1 MIEHVI
7 EYGGKK
13 YPIKEPTIR
22 TWSEVMKMRELLDE
36 GELFVKIIELTTG
49 LSKEEILT
57 SDASQ
62 VNKVGEQVL
71 SIVTGS
77 NKKVIKTFEYD
88 GEEYEF
94 LDIQSLSFGQYIDI
108 DTFLSKDENY
118 RIQNLN
124 ELAAYM
130 YIEKGTKYGEKN
142 ISKRAEKFKD
152 LPIKYMEGSVFFL
165 LSTASLSA
173 ELTRIYSKSKMLKVV
188 MKTKIVFRL
197 IGVGIQRSAH
207 LLKTKYGY
215 FVMLLTYPWLSVSTI
230 LLTLWTL
237 IRSKKRK

>member
-7 EYGGKK
+7 EYNGKK

-22 TWSEVMKMRELLDE
+22 TWSEVMKLRELLDE
-36 GELFVKIIELTTG
+36 GELFIKIIELTTG
-49 LSKEEILT
+49 LSKEEILNA
-57 SDASQ
+57 DASQ

-77 NKKVIKTFEYD
+77 NKKVVKTFEYE

-108 DTFLSKDENY
+108 DTFLSKDEGY
-118 RIQNLN
+118 RTQNLN
-124 ELAAYM
+124 ELAAYL

-142 ISKRAEKFKD
+142 ISKRADKFKD

-165 LSTASLSA
+165 LSTANLSA
-173 ELTRIYSKSKMLKVV
+173 ELTRIYSKSKTLKLV
-188 MKTKIVFRL
+188 MKIKIISRL
-197 IGVGIQRSAH
+197 IGVGTQRSAL
-207 LLKTKYGY
+207 LLKTKFGY
-215 FVMLLTYPWLSVSTI
+215 FGMLLIYPLLSVSTI

-237 IRSKKRK
+237 IRSKKKN